1 MGKNVSVSYPLVL
14 GGRDIHTLTVGEETG
29 EYFPDW
35 RQRVYIK
42 TLYTHPLTQPST
54 RAHRSPRYRNEHVRD
69 DKVSSKRGLVTLSN
83 DQ

>member
-1 MGKNVSVSYPLVL
+1 MGQNVSVSYRLVL
-14 GGRDIHTLTVGEETG
+14 GGRDIHTLMAGEETG

-35 RQRVYIK
+35 RPRVYIK

-54 RAHRSPRYRNEHVRD
+54 RTHRPPRHRNEHVHD